1 LLKFAIANGKSVG
14 QLPVELQNIWSFGS
28 LSLMRPVQSY
38 GRVTTFQ
45 GTTGPGGS
53 SLKGH
58 VYSTPLPTALVI
70 QKVPIQ
76 PSDSVV
82 RVIVVSP
89 FTSDASALNKG
100 KIASTRSAYIIEP
113 TKIRQLH
120 QFWCSVDNEVMKRY
134 PFDEETFSTL
144 PDKDT
149 SPDVYL
155 VDQEEL
161 RKLPDNDIGNQNLS
175 HTKTSVSGGDS
186 LLRSAEEERE
196 SLMISCTITVR
207 EKDDENQN
215 RNLANHLP
223 TTANASFQPSTNTF
237 VVRPA
242 QQFVSDSDPNYLE
255 TRYPDLFPFGR
266 AGFNEKRKIP
276 ISNKTLIA
284 YYTNLSTRQFK
295 KPDFVLPVYDMIAR
309 NSSYNMALIRA
320 NLPSREINAEG
331 NVIPRT
337 EAYARIPLEDLKK
350 LADYQSEKIK
360 RQLLGKTAPRPPASS
375 SGLAFSFFTDQKIA
389 NETMQHSQAASQQ
402 NRQDVYAAHANN
414 GKATIWLTISP
425 DDAKFFKV
433 MWYALGPKESAPSA
447 KAIPQGTKRFA
458 LLSKHP
464 MAAALNFQNILEI
477 VIEDIIGWSLKN
489 KRPFRRGGLS
499 GVPKAWV
506 RVVEEQSR
514 LTLHTHMLI
523 WIYGHSAIENQLTMA
538 LKRDEDQ
545 HETDMQTIGIDDV
558 S

>member
-1 LLKFAIANGKSVG
+1 
-14 QLPVELQNIWSFGS
+14 
-28 LSLMRPVQSY
+28 M
-38 GRVTTFQ
+38 TTFQ

-58 VYSTPLPTALVI
+58 VYSTPLPTALVT

-100 KIASTRSAYIIEP
+100 KIAYTRSAYIIEP

-161 RKLPDNDIGNQNLS
+161 RKLPDNDIGNKNLS

-196 SLMISCTITVR
+196 SLLISCTITVR

-215 RNLANHLP
+215 RNLANHLSP
-223 TTANASFQPSTNTF
+223 TANASFQPSTNSF

-266 AGFNEKRKIP
+266 AGFNEKRKFP
-276 ISNKTLIA
+276 ISKKTLIA
-284 YYTNLSTRQFK
+284 YYILISARGNFK
-295 KPDFVLPVYDMIAR
+295 NR
-309 NSSYNMALIRA
+309 TSYCRC
-320 NLPSREINAEG
+320 
-331 NVIPRT
+331 T
-337 EAYARIPLEDLKK
+337 
-350 LADYQSEKIK
+350 
-360 RQLLGKTAPRPPASS
+360 T
-375 SGLAFSFFTDQKIA
+375 
-389 NETMQHSQAASQQ
+389 
-402 NRQDVYAAHANN
+402 
-414 GKATIWLTISP
+414 
-425 DDAKFFKV
+425 
-433 MWYALGPKESAPSA
+433 
-447 KAIPQGTKRFA
+447 
-458 LLSKHP
+458 
-464 MAAALNFQNILEI
+464 
-477 VIEDIIGWSLKN
+477 
-489 KRPFRRGGLS
+489 
-499 GVPKAWV
+499 
-506 RVVEEQSR
+506 
-514 LTLHTHMLI
+514 
-523 WIYGHSAIENQLTMA
+523 
-538 LKRDEDQ
+538 
-545 HETDMQTIGIDDV
+545 
-558 S
+558 

>member
-161 RKLPDNDIGNQNLS
+161 RKLPDNDIGNKNLS

-284 YYTNLSTRQFK
+284 YYTNLSTRQFQ
-295 KPDFVLPVYDMIAR
+295 KPDFVLPVYDMIAC
-309 NSSYNMALIRA
+309 NFSYNMA
-320 NLPSREINAEG
+320 
-331 NVIPRT
+331 
-337 EAYARIPLEDLKK
+337 
-350 LADYQSEKIK
+350 
-360 RQLLGKTAPRPPASS
+360 
-375 SGLAFSFFTDQKIA
+375 
-389 NETMQHSQAASQQ
+389 
-402 NRQDVYAAHANN
+402 
-414 GKATIWLTISP
+414 
-425 DDAKFFKV
+425 
-433 MWYALGPKESAPSA
+433 
-447 KAIPQGTKRFA
+447 
-458 LLSKHP
+458 
-464 MAAALNFQNILEI
+464 
-477 VIEDIIGWSLKN
+477 
-489 KRPFRRGGLS
+489 
-499 GVPKAWV
+499 
-506 RVVEEQSR
+506 
-514 LTLHTHMLI
+514 
-523 WIYGHSAIENQLTMA
+523 
-538 LKRDEDQ
+538 
-545 HETDMQTIGIDDV
+545 
-558 S
+558 